1 MVEARRI
8 ELRSV
13 MVVSCKNTDQFAKN
27 NQLSGNPELYAWI
40 KSQENANQYLKELV
54 RKDMRTRS

>member
-1 MVEARRI
+1 
-8 ELRSV
+8 
-13 MVVSCKNTDQFAKN
+13 MVVSCENTDQFAKN

>member
-1 MVEARRI
+1 MSDSQARATAAYRKK
-8 ELRSV
+8 SAKQVV
-13 MVVSCKNTDQFAKN
+13 MRFFPTGDD
-27 NQLSGNPELYAWI
+27 PELYAWI